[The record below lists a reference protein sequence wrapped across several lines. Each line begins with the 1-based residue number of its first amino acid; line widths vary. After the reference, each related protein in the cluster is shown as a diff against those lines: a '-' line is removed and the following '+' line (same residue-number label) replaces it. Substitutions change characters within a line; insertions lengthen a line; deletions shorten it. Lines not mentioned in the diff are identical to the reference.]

1 MIGQRLGHYRI
12 LEKVGSGGMGVVYR
26 ARDEQLE
33 RDVALKVLPSGTL
46 SNDASRRHFRNE
58 ALALAKLN
66 HPNIET
72 VYEFDTQDGMDFLVM
87 EYVPG
92 KTLADRLISGALPEK
107 EVIALGMQIA
117 AALAEAHEHGIV
129 HRDLKPA
136 NIALTEKGQAKVL
149 DFGLAKL
156 LRPRDETTDNLSS
169 THGAAGT
176 LPYMS
181 PEQLRG
187 EQVDA
192 RSDIYTIGAVL
203 YEMAT
208 YRRAFGEPLASRLI
222 DAVLHL
228 TPVPPRALNPRISP
242 ELERII
248 LKCLDKNPEQRYQSA
263 KELLVDLRRLEQSAS
278 GELVTQAPPPKGW
291 SRGAK
296 LAAYGVAA
304 LVALAAMLTAIYA
317 GGWRD
322 RFLVRPRSLAQIRS
336 LAVLP
341 FANLSG
347 DADQDYFADG
357 MTEAL
362 ITDLGQIQAIRVI
375 SRTSVTQFKG
385 TRRPL
390 AEIARELNVDAIVE
404 GSVSRSDG
412 LALVTA
418 RLVYAPT
425 EALRWSKS
433 YQRDLQNVLVM
444 QGEVASAIV
453 HEIDITLTPQEQA
466 RLASGGPVNPAAHEA
481 YLKGRYLN
489 KGTSSQQRKAREYF
503 EEAIRI
509 DPNYAPAYA
518 GLADYYLASV
528 QIRPL
533 VSMPQARQLA
543 LKALD
548 LAPALAEAHTELA
561 LIHFYADWDWA
572 AADRE
577 FRRALELNPSDAEA
591 HRTYSFYLAALSRT
605 DEARAESLRA
615 QRLDPLSMWTQITAG
630 YVFYFNREYNEAIEQ
645 CRRVLE
651 WEPNSAGG
659 YDCLGTSYV
668 AKGMYEQAIAASQEA
683 SRLSDNDPT
692 RLVGLGRAYALAGR
706 KSDAR
711 VVLDQLRQ
719 FSTRT
724 YVSPYFFA
732 AIYAALGQN
741 DEAFTWLNEAL
752 RERDVYLAW
761 LKVDSAV
768 DSLRRDPR
776 FQELLHHVGLT
787 SLMSQLV
794 KRPSTVV
801 QTTFLRPFLESAMR

>member
-1 MIGQRLGHYRI
+1 MIGQTLGHYRI

-46 SNDASRRHFRNE
+46 SNDASRRHFRKE

-92 KTLADRLISGALPEK
+92 KTLADRLIGGALPEK
-107 EVIALGMQIA
+107 EIIALGMQIA

-156 LRPRDETTDNLSS
+156 LRPRDETTADSLSR

-187 EQVDA
+187 EQVDT

-222 DAVLHL
+222 DAVLHQA
-228 TPVPPRALNPRISP
+228 PVPPRALNPRISP

-263 KELLVDLRRLEQSAS
+263 KELLVDLRRLEQSIS
-278 GELVTQAPPPKGW
+278 GELVTPAPLQKSW

-322 RFLVRPRSLAQIRS
+322 RLLVRPRSSAQIRS

-375 SRTSVTQFKG
+375 SRTSVMQFKG

-390 AEIARELNVDAIVE
+390 ADIARELNVDAIVE
-404 GSVSRSDG
+404 GSVSRSEG

-418 RLVYAPT
+418 RLVYGPT
-425 EALRWSKS
+425 DTQVWSKR
-433 YQRDLQNVLVM
+433 YHRDLQNVLVM

-453 HEIDITLTPQEQA
+453 GEIKVKLTEQEQA
-466 RLASGGPVNPAAHEA
+466 RLARAGSVNPAAHEA
-481 YLKGRYLN
+481 YLKGNYLRR
-489 KGTSSQQRKAREYF
+489 GTQEQKQRSKEYF

-518 GLADYYLASV
+518 GLANYYLSNSELLPRVA
-528 QIRPL
+528 
-533 VSMPQARQLA
+533 MPQARQYA
-543 LKALD
+543 QKALD
-548 LAPALAEAHTELA
+548 LDPVLADAHLVLGA
-561 LIHFYADWDWA
+561 VHFIGDRDWA
-572 AADRE
+572 GADNE
-577 FRRALELNPSDAEA
+577 FKRAIELNPGDSEA
-591 HRTYSFYLAALSRT
+591 HRTYSYYLSALGRER
-605 DEARAESLRA
+605 EAQAEVRHA
-615 QRLDPLSMWTQITAG
+615 QDLDPLYIVTQVTSG
-630 YVFYFNREYNEAIEQ
+630 WVFYFARQYDKAVEQ
-645 CRRVLE
+645 CQKALE
-651 WEPNSAGG
+651 LDPNSAGA
-659 YDCLGTSYV
+659 YDCMGSSYL
-668 AKGMYEQAIAASQEA
+668 ARGMYDQAIAACQQAVQLSGNSP
-683 SRLSDNDPT
+683 SRA
-692 RLVGLGRAYALAGR
+692 VGLGESYAAAGR
-706 KSDAR
+706 KPEAQE
-711 VVLDQLRQ
+711 VLHQLREHSAQ
-719 FSTRT
+719 T
-724 YVSPYFFA
+724 YVSPVFLARLYLA
-732 AIYAALGQN
+732 SGEREQALGQL
-741 DEAFTWLNEAL
+741 DEAYQGSDYHLVWLNVERAFDPL
-752 RERDVYLAW
+752 RP
-761 LKVDSAV
+761 
-768 DSLRRDPR
+768 DPR
-776 FQELLHHVGLT
+776 FQDVLHRVGF
-787 SLMSQLV
+787 S
-794 KRPSTVV
+794 K
-801 QTTFLRPFLESAMR
+801 

>member
-1 MIGQRLGHYRI
+1 MIGQTLGHYRI

-46 SNDASRRHFRNE
+46 SNDASRRHFRKE

-92 KTLADRLISGALPEK
+92 KTLADRLIGGALPEK

-156 LRPRDETTDNLSS
+156 LRPPDETTADSLSS

-208 YRRAFGEPLASRLI
+208 YRRAFGESLASRLI
-222 DAVLHL
+222 DSVLHQ

-248 LKCLDKNPEQRYQSA
+248 LKCLDKNPEHRYQSA
-263 KELLVDLRRLEQSAS
+263 KELLVDLRRLEQSIS
-278 GELVTQAPPPKGW
+278 GELVTPAPPPKRW

-322 RFLVRPRSLAQIRS
+322 RFLVRPRSPEIRS

-375 SRTSVTQFKG
+375 SRTSVMKYKAA
-385 TRRPL
+385 RKPL
-390 AEIARELNVDAIVE
+390 PDIALELHVDAIIE
-404 GSVSRSDG
+404 GSVSHYQN
-412 LALVTA
+412 LAQVTA

-425 EALRWSKS
+425 DTQLWSKS

-453 HEIDITLTPQEQA
+453 HEIDVKLTPQEQT
-466 RLASGGPVNPAAHEA
+466 RLASGRQLNPAAHEA
-481 YLKGRYLN
+481 YLKGLYHWH
-489 KGTSSQQRKAREYF
+489 KGAAEETRKAREYF
-503 EEAIRI
+503 EQAVLV
-509 DPNYAPAYA
+509 DPQYAASYA
-518 GLADYYLASV
+518 
-528 QIRPL
+528 
-533 VSMPQARQLA
+533 
-543 LKALD
+543 
-548 LAPALAEAHTELA
+548 ALATFYSVSTDLPAKVAIPKAKEYA
-561 LIHFYADWDWA
+561 L
-572 AADRE
+572 
-577 FRRALELNPSDAEA
+577 RALELDDTLAQAHTALAVIRFYGDWDWPGAEIEFKRALGLNPNDAET
-591 HRTYSFYLAALSRT
+591 HRIYSSYLLGLARF
-605 DEARAESLRA
+605 DEALLEVQRA
-615 QRLDPLSMWTQITAG
+615 QQLDPLSLYTSVNAGWT
-630 YVFYFNREYNEAIEQ
+630 FYFVRQYERAIAQ
-645 CRRVLE
+645 CQQALE
-651 WEPNSAGG
+651 LDANSDGAHA
-659 YDCLGTSYV
+659 CLGQSYR
-668 AKGMYEQAIAASQEA
+668 AKGMREQAISESERAVA
-683 SRLSDNDPT
+683 LSVGVPP
-692 RLVGLGRAYALAGR
+692 RMVGLARAYADFGKRTEAKKL
-706 KSDAR
+706 
-711 VVLDQLRQ
+711 LDDLRERAQ
-719 FSTRT
+719 HS
-724 YVSPYFFA
+724 YVSPYYFA
-732 AIYAALGQN
+732 MIYTALGEHQH
-741 DEAFTWLNEAL
+741 AL
-752 RERDVYLAW
+752 TALDQAYGEHDRYLTW
-761 LKVDSAV
+761 LKVDDAF
-768 DSLRRDPR
+768 DPLRREPR
-776 FQELLHHVGLT
+776 FQDLLRRIGF
-787 SLMSQLV
+787 
-794 KRPSTVV
+794 P
-801 QTTFLRPFLESAMR
+801 P

>member
-1 MIGQRLGHYRI
+1 MIGQTLGHYRI

-46 SNDASRRHFRNE
+46 SNDASRRHFRKE

-92 KTLADRLISGALPEK
+92 KTLADRLIGGALPEK

-156 LRPRDETTDNLSS
+156 LRPRDETTADSLSS

-222 DAVLHL
+222 DSVLHQ

-263 KELLVDLRRLEQSAS
+263 KELLVDLRRLEQSTS
-278 GELVTQAPPPKGW
+278 GELVTPALPPKRW

-296 LAAYGVAA
+296 LVAYGVVA

-322 RFLVRPRSLAQIRS
+322 RFLVRPRSPQIRS

-375 SRTSVTQFKG
+375 SRTSVMQFKG

-390 AEIARELNVDAIVE
+390 VEIARELKVDAIVE
-404 GSVSRSDG
+404 GSVSRSEG

-418 RLVYAPT
+418 RLVYGPT
-425 EALRWSKS
+425 DEQVWSKS
-433 YQRDLQNVLVM
+433 YQRDLQNALVM

-453 HEIDITLTPQEQA
+453 GEIEVKLTGQEQA
-466 RLASGGPVNPAAHEA
+466 RLASAHSVNPAAHEA
-481 YLKGRYLN
+481 YLKGNYLRW
-489 KGTSSQQRKAREYF
+489 GTLEQRQRSKEYF
-503 EEAIRI
+503 EEAIEI

-518 GLADYYLASV
+518 GLANYY
-528 QIRPL
+528 
-533 VSMPQARQLA
+533 VSNFGLHPRDAMPKARQYA
-543 LKALD
+543 QKALD
-548 LAPALAEAHTELA
+548 LDLALADAHVVLGA
-561 LIHFYADWDWA
+561 VHFFGDRDWA
-572 AADRE
+572 GADRE
-577 FRRALELNPSDAEA
+577 FRRAIELNPGDSEA
-591 HRTYSFYLAALSRT
+591 HRTYSYYLSALGRQQ
-605 DEARAESLRA
+605 EAQAEVRRA
-615 QRLDPLSMWTQITAG
+615 QDLDPLYITTQLTAG
-630 YVFYFNREYNEAIEQ
+630 WVFYFARQYDKAAEQ
-645 CRRVLE
+645 CQKALE
-651 WEPNSAGG
+651 LDPNSAGA
-659 YDCLGTSYV
+659 YDCLGMSYL
-668 AKGMYEQAIAASQEA
+668 ARGMNDQAIAACQQA
-683 SRLSDNDPT
+683 VKLSGNAPL
-692 RLVGLGRAYALAGR
+692 RAVGLGESYAAAGR
-706 KSDAR
+706 KPEAQE
-711 VVLDQLRQ
+711 LFGQLRER
-719 FSTRT
+719 STQT
-724 YVSPYFFA
+724 YVSPVFFA
-732 AIYAALGQN
+732 RFYLASGEREQALARLR
-741 DEAFTWLNEAL
+741 EAYEGRDPYLVWLNVDRAFDPL
-752 RERDVYLAW
+752 RA
-761 LKVDSAV
+761 
-768 DSLRRDPR
+768 DPR
-776 FQELLHHVGLT
+776 FQD
-787 SLMSQLV
+787 
-794 KRPSTVV
+794 
-801 QTTFLRPFLESAMR
+801 FLRRIGFPS

>member
-1 MIGQRLGHYRI
+1 MIGQTLGHYRI

-46 SNDASRRHFRNE
+46 SNDASRRHFRKE

-92 KTLADRLISGALPEK
+92 KTLADRLIGGALPEK

-156 LRPRDETTDNLSS
+156 LRPRDETTADTLSS

-222 DAVLHL
+222 DSVLHQA
-228 TPVPPRALNPRISP
+228 PVPPRALNPRISP

-263 KELLVDLRRLEQSAS
+263 KELLVDLRRLEQSIS
-278 GELVTQAPPPKGW
+278 GELVTPAPPPKRW

-296 LAAYGVAA
+296 LAAYGVVA

-322 RFLVRPRSLAQIRS
+322 RLLVRPRSPQIRS

-362 ITDLGQIQAIRVI
+362 ITDLGQIQALRVI
-375 SRTSVTQFKG
+375 SRTSVMQFKG

-390 AEIARELNVDAIVE
+390 ADIARELNVDAIVE
-404 GSVSRSDG
+404 GSVSRSEG

-418 RLVYAPT
+418 RLVYGPT
-425 EALRWSKS
+425 DEQVWSKS
-433 YQRDLQNVLVM
+433 YQRDPQNVLIM
-444 QGEVASAIV
+444 QGEVAGAIV
-453 HEIDITLTPQEQA
+453 GEIKVKLTGQEQA
-466 RLASGGPVNPAAHEA
+466 RLASAHSINPAAHEA
-481 YLKGRYLN
+481 YLKGNYLRW
-489 KGTSSQQRKAREYF
+489 GTLEQRQRSKEYF
-503 EEAIRI
+503 EEAIGI

-518 GLADYYLASV
+518 GLANYY
-528 QIRPL
+528 
-533 VSMPQARQLA
+533 VSNFGLHPRDAMPQARQYA
-543 LKALD
+543 QKALD
-548 LAPALAEAHTELA
+548 LDLALADAHVVLGA
-561 LIHFYADWDWA
+561 VYFFGDRDWA
-572 AADRE
+572 GADRE
-577 FRRALELNPSDAEA
+577 FKRAIELNPGDSEA
-591 HRTYSFYLAALSRT
+591 HRTYSYYLSALGRQREAQA
-605 DEARAESLRA
+605 EARRA
-615 QRLDPLSMWTQITAG
+615 QDLDPLYILTQFTAG
-630 YVFYFNREYNEAIEQ
+630 WVFYFARQYDKAAEQ
-645 CRRVLE
+645 CQKALE
-651 WEPNSAGG
+651 LDPNSAGA
-659 YDCLGTSYV
+659 YDCLGMSYL
-668 AKGMYEQAIAASQEA
+668 ARGMNDQAIAACQQA
-683 SRLSDNDPT
+683 VRLSENAPSKT
-692 RLVGLGRAYALAGR
+692 VGLGEAYAAAGR
-706 KSDAR
+706 KPEAQE
-711 VVLDQLRQ
+711 LLGQLRER
-719 FSTRT
+719 STQT
-724 YVSPYFFA
+724 YVSPVFLARLYLA
-732 AIYAALGQN
+732 SGEREQALARLT
-741 DEAFTWLNEAL
+741 EAYEGRDPYLVWLNVDRAFDPL
-752 RERDVYLAW
+752 RA
-761 LKVDSAV
+761 
-768 DSLRRDPR
+768 DPR
-776 FQELLHHVGLT
+776 FQDLLRRIGF
-787 SLMSQLV
+787 
-794 KRPSTVV
+794 P
-801 QTTFLRPFLESAMR
+801 P

>member
-1 MIGQRLGHYRI
+1 MIGQTLGHYRI

-72 VYEFDTQDGMDFLVM
+72 VYEFDTQDGTDFLVM

-92 KTLADRLISGALPEK
+92 KTLADRLIGGALSEK

-156 LRPRDETTDNLSS
+156 LRPQDESTLDNLSS
-169 THGAAGT
+169 TQGVAGT

-208 YRRAFGEPLASRLI
+208 FRRAFGEPLASRLI
-222 DAVLHL
+222 DAVLHQS
-228 TPVPPRALNPRISP
+228 PVPPRALNPRISP

-278 GELVTQAPPPKGW
+278 GELVAPAPPPKRW

-296 LAAYGVAA
+296 LAAYGLAA
-304 LVALAAMLTAIYA
+304 LVALAAMLTAMYA

-322 RFLVRPRSLAQIRS
+322 RLLVRPRSSAQIRS

-362 ITDLGQIQAIRVI
+362 ITNLGQIQAIRVI

-390 AEIARELNVDAIVE
+390 AEIARELHVDAIVE

-418 RLVYAPT
+418 RLVYGPT
-425 EALRWSKS
+425 DAQVWSKS
-433 YQRDLQNVLVM
+433 YQRDPQNVLVM

-453 HEIDITLTPQEQA
+453 GEIKVKLTGQEQA
-466 RLASGGPVNPAAHEA
+466 RLLSARSVNPAAHEA
-481 YLKGRYLN
+481 YLKGNYLRW
-489 KGTSSQQRKAREYF
+489 GTQEQRQRSKEYF
-503 EEAIRI
+503 EEAIGI
-509 DPNYAPAYA
+509 DPSYAPAYA
-518 GLADYYLASV
+518 GLANYYVNSELHPRV
-528 QIRPL
+528 T
-533 VSMPQARQLA
+533 MPQARQFAQKALA
-543 LKALD
+543 LD
-548 LAPALAEAHTELA
+548 PTLADAHLVLGA
-561 LIHFYADWDWA
+561 VHFFDDRDWA

-577 FRRALELNPSDAEA
+577 FKRAIELNPGDSEARRTYSYYLSALGREGEAQAEVRRAQELDPLYIVTQVTSGWVFYFARQYDKATEQCKNALELD
-591 HRTYSFYLAALSRT
+591 
-605 DEARAESLRA
+605 
-615 QRLDPLSMWTQITAG
+615 
-630 YVFYFNREYNEAIEQ
+630 
-645 CRRVLE
+645 
-651 WEPNSAGG
+651 PNSAGA
-659 YDCLGTSYV
+659 YNCLGLGYL
-668 AKGMYEQAIAASQEA
+668 ARGMNDQAIAACQQA
-683 SRLSDNDPT
+683 VRLSGNAPS
-692 RLVGLGRAYALAGR
+692 RAVGLGEAYAAAGR
-706 KSDAR
+706 KPEAQE
-711 VVLDQLRQ
+711 LLGQLREK
-719 FSTRT
+719 STQT
-724 YVSPYFFA
+724 YVSPVFLARLYLA
-732 AIYAALGQN
+732 SGEREQALARLR
-741 DEAFTWLNEAL
+741 EAYEGRDYYLVWLNVERAFDPL
-752 RERDVYLAW
+752 RA
-761 LKVDSAV
+761 
-768 DSLRRDPR
+768 DPR
-776 FQELLHHVGLT
+776 FQDLLRRIGF
-787 SLMSQLV
+787 
-794 KRPSTVV
+794 P
-801 QTTFLRPFLESAMR
+801 P

>member
-1 MIGQRLGHYRI
+1 MIGQTLGHYRI

-46 SNDASRRHFRNE
+46 SNDASRRHFRKE

-92 KTLADRLISGALPEK
+92 KTLADRLIDGALPEK

-156 LRPRDETTDNLSS
+156 LRPRDETTTDSLSS

-222 DAVLHL
+222 DSVLHQA
-228 TPVPPRALNPRISP
+228 PVPPRALNPRISP

-263 KELLVDLRRLEQSAS
+263 KELLVDLRRLEPSIS
-278 GELVTQAPPPKGW
+278 GELVSPAPPPKRW
-291 SRGAK
+291 SSGAK
-296 LAAYGVAA
+296 MAAYGVAA
-304 LVALAAMLTAIYA
+304 LVALAAMLTAMYA

-322 RFLVRPRSLAQIRS
+322 RFLVRPRSSAQIRS

-347 DADQDYFADG
+347 EADQDYFADG

-390 AEIARELNVDAIVE
+390 AEIARELKVDAIVE
-404 GSVSRSDG
+404 GSVSRSEG

-418 RLVYAPT
+418 RLVYGPT
-425 EALRWSKS
+425 DEQVWSKS

-453 HEIDITLTPQEQA
+453 GEIKVKLTGQEQA
-466 RLASGGPVNPAAHEA
+466 RLLSARSVNPAAHEA
-481 YLKGRYLN
+481 YLKGNYLRY
-489 KGTSSQQRKAREYF
+489 GTQEQRQRSKEYF
-503 EEAIRI
+503 EEAIGI

-518 GLADYYLASV
+518 GLANYY
-528 QIRPL
+528 
-533 VSMPQARQLA
+533 VSNFELHPRVAMPKARQYA
-543 LKALD
+543 QKALD
-548 LAPALAEAHTELA
+548 LDLA
-561 LIHFYADWDWA
+561 LVDAHLVLGAVYFFGDRDWA
-572 AADRE
+572 GADRE
-577 FRRALELNPSDAEA
+577 FKRAIELNPGDSEA
-591 HRTYSFYLAALSRT
+591 HRTYSYYLSALGREQEAQA
-605 DEARAESLRA
+605 EARRA
-615 QRLDPLSMWTQITAG
+615 QDLDPLNIVTQVTAG
-630 YVFYFNREYNEAIEQ
+630 WEFYFARQYDKAAEQ
-645 CRRVLE
+645 CQRALE
-651 WEPNSAGG
+651 LDPNSTGA
-659 YDCLGTSYV
+659 YDCLGLSY
-668 AKGMYEQAIAASQEA
+668 AARGMDDQAIAACQQAVKLSGNA
-683 SRLSDNDPT
+683 PSRA
-692 RLVGLGRAYALAGR
+692 VGLGESYAAAGR
-706 KSDAR
+706 KSEAQE
-711 VVLDQLRQ
+711 VLRQLRERSAQ
-719 FSTRT
+719 T
-724 YVSPYFFA
+724 YVSPVFLARLYLA
-732 AIYAALGQN
+732 SGEREQAL
-741 DEAFTWLNEAL
+741 ARLNEAYESRDYYLVWLNVERAFDPL
-752 RERDVYLAW
+752 RADLRFQNL
-761 LKVDSAV
+761 
-768 DSLRRDPR
+768 LRRIGFP
-776 FQELLHHVGLT
+776 
-787 SLMSQLV
+787 
-794 KRPSTVV
+794 P
-801 QTTFLRPFLESAMR
+801 

>member
-1 MIGQRLGHYRI
+1 MIGQTLGHYRI

-92 KTLADRLISGALPEK
+92 KTLADRLIGGALPEK

-156 LRPRDETTDNLSS
+156 LRPRDETTADSLSS

-222 DAVLHL
+222 DAVLHQA
-228 TPVPPRALNPRISP
+228 PVPPRALNPRISP

-278 GELVTQAPPPKGW
+278 GELVTPTPPPKRW

-322 RFLVRPRSLAQIRS
+322 RFLVRPRSPEIRS

-375 SRTSVTQFKG
+375 SRTSVMKYKAA
-385 TRRPL
+385 RKPL
-390 AEIARELNVDAIVE
+390 PDIALELHVDAIIE
-404 GSVSRSDG
+404 GSVSHYQN
-412 LALVTA
+412 LAQVTA

-425 EALRWSKS
+425 DTQLWSKS

-453 HEIDITLTPQEQA
+453 HEIDVKLTPQEQT
-466 RLASGGPVNPAAHEA
+466 RLASGRQVNPAAHEA
-481 YLKGRYLN
+481 YLKGLYHWH
-489 KGTSSQQRKAREYF
+489 KGSAEETRKAREYF
-503 EEAIRI
+503 EQAVLVDPKYAASYAALATYYSVSTDLPARVAI
-509 DPNYAPAYA
+509 PKAKEY
-518 GLADYYLASV
+518 
-528 QIRPL
+528 
-533 VSMPQARQLA
+533 A
-543 LKALD
+543 LKALELD
-548 LAPALAEAHTELA
+548 DTLAQAHTALAG
-561 LIHFYADWDWA
+561 IRFYGDWDWPGA
-572 AADRE
+572 ESE
-577 FRRALELNPSDAEA
+577 FKRGLGLNPNDAET
-591 HRTYSFYLAALSRT
+591 HRIYSSYLLGLARF
-605 DEARAESLRA
+605 DEALLEVQRA
-615 QRLDPLSMWTQITAG
+615 QQLDPLSLYTSVNAGWT
-630 YVFYFNREYNEAIEQ
+630 FYFVRQYDRAIAQ
-645 CRRVLE
+645 CQQALE
-651 WEPNSAGG
+651 LDANSDGAHA
-659 YDCLGTSYV
+659 CLGQSYR
-668 AKGMYEQAIAASQEA
+668 AKGMREQAISESERAVA
-683 SRLSDNDPT
+683 LSDGVPP
-692 RLVGLGRAYALAGR
+692 RMVGLARAYAEFGKRTEAKKL
-706 KSDAR
+706 
-711 VVLDQLRQ
+711 LDDLRERAQ
-719 FSTRT
+719 HS
-724 YVSPYFFA
+724 YVSPYHLA
-732 AIYAALGQN
+732 MIYTALGEQQQALAALDQGYAEH
-741 DEAFTWLNEAL
+741 D
-752 RERDVYLAW
+752 RYLAW
-761 LKVDSAV
+761 LKVDDAF
-768 DSLRRDPR
+768 DPLRREPR
-776 FQELLHHVGLT
+776 FQDLLRRIGF
-787 SLMSQLV
+787 
-794 KRPSTVV
+794 P
-801 QTTFLRPFLESAMR
+801 P

>member
-1 MIGQRLGHYRI
+1 MIGQTLGHYRI

-72 VYEFDTQDGMDFLVM
+72 VYEFDTQDGTDFLVM

-92 KTLADRLISGALPEK
+92 KTLADRLIGGALPEK

-156 LRPRDETTDNLSS
+156 LRPQDETTADNLSS
-169 THGAAGT
+169 TQGAAGT

-222 DAVLHL
+222 DAVLHQ

-248 LKCLDKNPEQRYQSA
+248 VKCLDKNPEQRYQSA
-263 KELLVDLRRLEQSAS
+263 KELLVDLRRLEQSTS
-278 GELVTQAPPPKGW
+278 GEVVRPPASPKGR

-296 LAAYGVAA
+296 LAAYGLAA
-304 LVALAAMLTAIYA
+304 LVALAAMLTAMYA

-322 RFLVRPRSLAQIRS
+322 RLLIRPRSSQQIRS

-362 ITDLGQIQAIRVI
+362 ITDLGQIQALRVI
-375 SRTSVTQFKG
+375 SRTSVTQFKA

-390 AEIARELNVDAIVE
+390 VEIARELKVDAIIE

-418 RLVYAPT
+418 RLVYGPT
-425 EALRWSKS
+425 DAQIWSKR

-453 HEIDITLTPQEQA
+453 HEIDVTLTPQEQA
-466 RLASGGPVNPAAHEA
+466 RLASGRPVNPAAHEA

-489 KGTSSQQRKAREYF
+489 KGTSSQLRKAREYF
-503 EEAIRI
+503 EEAIRL

-518 GLADYYLASV
+518 GLADYYLSSV

-533 VSMPQARQLA
+533 VSMPQAKQLA

-548 LAPALAEAHTELA
+548 LAPALAEAHMELA

-572 AADRE
+572 AADSE
-577 FRRALELNPSDAEA
+577 FRRALKLSPSDAEA
-591 HRTYSFYLAALSRT
+591 HRTYSFYLAALGRT
-605 DEARAESLRA
+605 DEAHSESLQA
-615 QRLDPLSMWTQITAG
+615 QQLDPLSIWTQITAG
-630 YVFYFNREYNEAIEQ
+630 YVFYFNRKYDQAIQQ

-659 YDCLGTSYV
+659 YDCLGTSYL
-668 AKGMYEQAIAASQEA
+668 AKGLHEQAIAASQEA

-706 KSDAR
+706 KPEAR
-711 VVLDQLRQ
+711 IVLDQLSQ
-719 FSTRT
+719 FSSRT
-724 YVSPYFFA
+724 YVPPYFFA
-732 AIYAALGQN
+732 TIYAALAQN
-741 DEAFTWLNEAL
+741 DEAFTWLKEAL

-776 FQELLHHVGLT
+776 FQELLHQVGPT
-787 SLMSQLV
+787 N
-794 KRPSTVV
+794 
-801 QTTFLRPFLESAMR
+801 

>member
-1 MIGQRLGHYRI
+1 MIGQTLGHYRI

-46 SNDASRRHFRNE
+46 SNDASRRHFRKE

-92 KTLADRLISGALPEK
+92 KTLADRLIGGALPEK

-156 LRPRDETTDNLSS
+156 LRPRDETTADSLSS

-208 YRRAFGEPLASRLI
+208 YRRAFGEPLAARLI
-222 DAVLHL
+222 DAVLHQS
-228 TPVPPRALNPRISP
+228 PVPPRALNPRISP

-278 GELVTQAPPPKGW
+278 GGLVTSAPQPKRW

-296 LAAYGVAA
+296 LAAYGVVA

-322 RFLVRPRSLAQIRS
+322 RLLVRSRSPQIRS

-362 ITDLGQIQAIRVI
+362 ITDLGQIQALRVI
-375 SRTSVTQFKG
+375 SRTSVMQFKG

-390 AEIARELNVDAIVE
+390 ADIARELNVDAIVE
-404 GSVSRSDG
+404 GSVSRSEG

-433 YQRDLQNVLVM
+433 YQRDPQNVLVM

-453 HEIDITLTPQEQA
+453 HEIDVTLTPQEQT
-466 RLASGGPVNPAAHEA
+466 RLASGRQVNPAAHEA
-481 YLKGRYLN
+481 YLKGLYHWH
-489 KGTSSQQRKAREYF
+489 KGSAEETRKAREYF
-503 EEAIRI
+503 EHAVLVDPKYAASYAALATYYSVSTDLPAKVAI
-509 DPNYAPAYA
+509 PKAKEY
-518 GLADYYLASV
+518 
-528 QIRPL
+528 
-533 VSMPQARQLA
+533 A
-543 LKALD
+543 LKALELD
-548 LAPALAEAHTELA
+548 DTLAQAHTALAG
-561 LIHFYADWDWA
+561 IRFYGDWDWPGA
-572 AADRE
+572 EIE
-577 FRRALELNPSDAEA
+577 FKRALGLNPNDAET
-591 HRTYSFYLAALSRT
+591 HRIYSSYLLGLARF
-605 DEARAESLRA
+605 DEALLEVQRA
-615 QRLDPLSMWTQITAG
+615 QQLDPLSLYTSVNAGWT
-630 YVFYFNREYNEAIEQ
+630 FYFVRRYDRAIAQ
-645 CRRVLE
+645 CRQALDLDA
-651 WEPNSAGG
+651 NSDGAHA
-659 YDCLGTSYV
+659 CLGQSYR
-668 AKGMYEQAIAASQEA
+668 AKGMREQAISESERAVA
-683 SRLSDNDPT
+683 LSVGVPP
-692 RLVGLGRAYALAGR
+692 RMVGLARAYANFGKRTEAKKLLDDLRERAGH
-706 KSDAR
+706 
-711 VVLDQLRQ
+711 
-719 FSTRT
+719 T
-724 YVSPYFFA
+724 YVSPYYFA
-732 AIYAALGQN
+732 MIYTALGEQQQALAALDQGYAEH
-741 DEAFTWLNEAL
+741 D
-752 RERDVYLAW
+752 RYLTW
-761 LKVDSAV
+761 LKVDDAF
-768 DSLRRDPR
+768 DPLRREPR
-776 FQELLHHVGLT
+776 FQDLLRRIGF
-787 SLMSQLV
+787 
-794 KRPSTVV
+794 P
-801 QTTFLRPFLESAMR
+801 P